1 MKKFLSLLLVLSVF
15 AYLPVYAEAK
25 KKSKIATILEEER
38 KKRATKVEETKTS
51 PAPVISINQDA
62 RTIFGDALVTQE
74 QAVAFIKKTNPQA
87 KLNCSIE
94 EIVRLY
100 FKEAQAEGIRPDVA
114 LSQALLETGFFRYGG
129 DVKPHQNNFCGL
141 GSVGGGVKGATFK
154 TPELG
159 VRAHIQHILAYSS
172 KRAPKYPIVDP
183 RYDLVKSKPQY
194 FGTST
199 TWTDLN
205 GRWAAKGVPYGERI
219 LDIHNRLVKT
229 EAKGGVVEPKF
240 DKDME
245 VVKPDNNKKP
255 GKTSGSIRDRV
266 KAILEEKNKA

>member
-1 MKKFLSLLLVLSVF
+1 MKKFLSFLLILSVF

-25 KKSKIATILEEER
+25 KKSKIATILEEDR
-38 KKRATKVEETKTS
+38 KKRATTTEEKKV
-51 PAPVISINQDA
+51 AVVPVINKNQDA
-62 RTIFGDALVTQE
+62 RTIFGDSLVTQE
-74 QAVAFIKKTNPQA
+74 QAVAFIKKTNPNA
-87 KLNCSIE
+87 KLNCNIE

-129 DVKPHQNNFCGL
+129 DVKPYQNNFCGL
-141 GSVGGGVKGATFK
+141 GSVGGGAKGASFQ

-183 RYDLVKSKPQY
+183 RYNLVKSKPQY
-194 FGTST
+194 FGTSK

-219 LDIHNRLVKT
+219 LDIHNRLLKT
-229 EAKGGVVEPKF
+229 EAKGSVIEPKF
-240 DKDME
+240 DKDVE
-245 VVKPDNNKKP
+245 IVKPDNQKKT
-255 GKTSGSIRDRV
+255 GKKSGGIRDRI
-266 KAILEEKNKA
+266 KTILEDKK